1 MKLEDLGDRLFVSA
15 PEAAAILGCDA
26 RTVRTAAEAGEIPAS
41 RAGVR
46 WLIPV
51 QWLREQAG
59 ASTAPTS
66 VEVDYDRLAS
76 LVTDRLFD
84 RFAAIFGKSPAGV

>member
-1 MKLEDLGDRLFVSA
+1 MKLEDLGDRLFASA

-26 RTVRTAAEAGEIPAS
+26 RTIRTAAEAGKIPAS
-41 RAGVR
+41 KAGIK

-51 QWLREQAG
+51 QWLRNQTVL
-59 ASTAPTS
+59 SIAPAAP
-66 VEVDYDRLAS
+66 EVDYDRLAA

-84 RFAAIFGKSPAGV
+84 RFAAIFGKSSEAA

>member
-1 MKLEDLGDRLFVSA
+1 MKLEDLGDRLFVSV
-15 PEAAAILGCDA
+15 PEAATIRGCDA
-26 RTVRTAAEAGEIPAS
+26 RTIRKAAEAGEIPAS
-41 RAGVR
+41 RAGVK

-59 ASTAPTS
+59 MSTSPATA
-66 VEVDYDRLAS
+66 EVDYDRLAE

-84 RFAAIFGKSPAGV
+84 RFTAIFSKFAA